1 MEYPSHS
8 GSLRGGWNIHCS
20 QEREWSERQLMQR
33 EQIVFVGTSDLS
45 GHFRGKSFPALDL
58 PARLHRG
65 VGMAP
70 TNIFLSA
77 FGPIQATTFGTRG
90 EVFLVPDPTTRVFVP
105 FDNSAAEFF
114 FIGDIRTGDGV
125 PWDFCPRHVLRRALD
140 RLRSETGLKLFA
152 TFEQEFLYTGVAAHP
167 PQPYELDAYRR
178 QGYFGEALLAAMRQA
193 GVVPDSYLSE
203 FGPQQYEV
211 TSAPCV
217 GLRAADEAVITREI
231 AQAVAFRL
239 GHRVSFTPLPTP
251 NGVSSGTHIHWSF
264 LDRDDRPV
272 LYDERRPW
280 QLSEA
285 GYHFVAGILHHLP
298 ALCAVTA
305 PSVPSYYRL
314 RPNGWAPVR
323 ADVGALDRG
332 AALRI
337 CPVHGS
343 DPEQRARQFNVEF
356 RVADATASPY
366 LALAMLV
373 QAGLDGIRERRE
385 IDVDRP
391 KPLPGS
397 LATALA
403 LLEETV
409 PAAEWFGADLLSAYL
424 LFKRAENT
432 ALQDLEES
440 EICRR
445 YAEVY

>member
-1 MEYPSHS
+1 
-8 GSLRGGWNIHCS
+8 
-20 QEREWSERQLMQR
+20 MQR

-65 VGMAP
+65 VGMAL
-70 TNIFLSA
+70 TNIFISA
-77 FGPIQATTFGTRG
+77 FGPIQATPFGTRG

-105 FDNSAAEFF
+105 FENSAAEFF
-114 FIGDIRTGDGV
+114 FIGDIRTGDGA

-140 RLRSETGLKLFA
+140 RLESETGLKLFA

-193 GVVPDSYLSE
+193 GVIPDSFLSE

-272 LYDERRPW
+272 LYDEQRPW
-280 QLSEA
+280 QLSEV

-323 ADVGALDRG
+323 ADMGALDRG
-332 AALRI
+332 A
-337 CPVHGS
+337 
-343 DPEQRARQFNVEF
+343 
-356 RVADATASPY
+356 ASPY

-385 IDVDRP
+385 IDADHP
-391 KPLPGS
+391 KLLPGS
-397 LATALA
+397 LTTALT
-403 LLEETV
+403 LLEDTA